1 MALQM
6 GKVELYSER
15 GNLKL
20 NISKRA
26 ATGMP
31 RQDMERHAIP
41 SPMTK
46 LGCDRLRQ
54 QVTAIKI
61 TGQPIPFAHPDSD
74 PQRVLGVLITPSL
87 NWKPQVDR
95 ILEEARLR
103 ARNIVESDA
112 SPRQKLA
119 WIQTCLE
126 PYLTYS
132 FPVTYLKKQ
141 LVLARHIQSGC
152 CSGASCQKGAAT
164 TPCHSH
170 RPCASTAETFLS
182 RCVLVD

>member
-6 GKVELYSER
+6 GKVELYSEW

-20 NISKRA
+20 NISKCA

-54 QVTAIKI
+54 QLTAVKI
-61 TGQPIPFAHPDSD
+61 NGQPVPFALLNSD
-74 PQRVLGVLITPSL
+74 PQRVLAVLITPSL

-95 ILEEARLR
+95 ILEEACLR
-103 ARNIVESDA
+103 ARNITDA
-112 SPRQKLA
+112 SPRQKLT
-119 WIQTCLE
+119 WIQTCLK

-132 FPVTYLKKQ
+132 FPSTYLNKQDIYSLDAVVAQAAKKALRLPLATPTS
-141 LVLARHIQSGC
+141 LVLQQ
-152 CSGASCQKGAAT
+152 QKLFIAGIESLLIAN
-164 TPCHSH
+164 
-170 RPCASTAETFLS
+170 
-182 RCVLVD
+182 